1 MKNIAVV
8 GAGITGICTSFFLQ
22 KSGHKVTLIDH
33 KEPGSITSYGHACTF
48 ADYACVPINSPKI
61 IKNLP
66 NLMLK
71 SNSPLSF
78 KITYLINNLPWA
90 IKFLKNCN
98 KDKVEYVASS
108 LMNLLNNARLEYD
121 NIFKE
126 VDVKQYIKNNE
137 VMYLYNTEKDYI
149 ADEFSRELRK
159 KNGVKFKELNKNE
172 IREIEPNVE
181 PIYFSGI
188 LFEGS
193 RYTINPKK
201 ISDKIFQ
208 IFIERGGYF
217 LNKKVTSIE
226 QAEKKVNIKCDN
238 ALFNFDEIVISAGA
252 WSRKLALM
260 VGDNFPLDTERGY
273 HVLFDNNEKLISRP
287 IGWSKSGFYIVQM
300 DEGIRSAGTVE
311 IAGLKAPPN
320 PKRLKM
326 IEQESRKLLPSLG
339 KIKSTWLGFR
349 PTLPD
354 SMPVIG
360 KSTRNKNIFYA
371 FGHQHIGWTL
381 GAVTGKVLQYL
392 LQDKM
397 PNYDISSFSPKRF
410 K

>member
-159 KNGVKFKELNKNE
+159 KNGVKFKELNKN
-172 IREIEPNVE
+172 
-181 PIYFSGI
+181 
-188 LFEGS
+188 
-193 RYTINPKK
+193 
-201 ISDKIFQ
+201 
-208 IFIERGGYF
+208 
-217 LNKKVTSIE
+217 
-226 QAEKKVNIKCDN
+226 
-238 ALFNFDEIVISAGA
+238 
-252 WSRKLALM
+252 
-260 VGDNFPLDTERGY
+260 
-273 HVLFDNNEKLISRP
+273 
-287 IGWSKSGFYIVQM
+287 
-300 DEGIRSAGTVE
+300 
-311 IAGLKAPPN
+311 
-320 PKRLKM
+320 
-326 IEQESRKLLPSLG
+326 
-339 KIKSTWLGFR
+339 
-349 PTLPD
+349 
-354 SMPVIG
+354 
-360 KSTRNKNIFYA
+360 
-371 FGHQHIGWTL
+371 
-381 GAVTGKVLQYL
+381 
-392 LQDKM
+392 
-397 PNYDISSFSPKRF
+397 
-410 K
+410 